1 MFIHSPNKEIL
12 FIKWLGFFVSRVLR
26 PAVKYMFRVD
36 HDTIEHT
43 IVSFTLQF
51 R

>member
-1 MFIHSPNKEIL
+1 M
-12 FIKWLGFFVSRVLR
+12 R
-26 PAVKYMFRVD
+26 PAAEIVGLLSFRQKLVKYMFRVD

-43 IVSFTLQF
+43 IVSFTVQF